1 MKNYETDAQQQS
13 RFRYYLGRD
22 RRHYFDCKF
31 SPAEISYKKWVSFQ
45 GASREVVRI
54 YYTDNPVADSKLE
67 QLSIEN
73 VPYKEITINPMENAY
88 LFIRTVEPNLIEY
101 AVAKEED
108 DITDSEI
115 KNCYFI

>member
-1 MKNYETDAQQQS
+1 
-13 RFRYYLGRD
+13 
-22 RRHYFDCKF
+22 
-31 SPAEISYKKWVSFQ
+31 
-45 GASREVVRI
+45 
-54 YYTDNPVADSKLE
+54 
-67 QLSIEN
+67 
-73 VPYKEITINPMENAY
+73 MENAY

>member
-1 MKNYETDAQQQS
+1 M
-13 RFRYYLGRD
+13 
-22 RRHYFDCKF
+22 
-31 SPAEISYKKWVSFQ
+31 
-45 GASREVVRI
+45 VRI

>member
-1 MKNYETDAQQQS
+1 VITNDRIDKTK
-13 RFRYYLGRD
+13 YY
-22 RRHYFDCKF
+22 Y
-31 SPAEISYKKWVSFQ
+31 
-45 GASREVVRI
+45 VV
-54 YYTDNPVADSKLE
+54 LE
-67 QLSIEN
+67 FLNKEENQNEYQNKVLKGKVNVELSTEN